1 MSGQQE
7 ALQREKLE
15 RQGLEVQLERAQ
27 EGNAQIVFNV
37 NKNLDRLTELWQK
50 TSDQDEKRSSDMDVL
65 SER

>member
-50 TSDQDEKRSSDMDVL
+50 TSDQHEKRSSDMDVL